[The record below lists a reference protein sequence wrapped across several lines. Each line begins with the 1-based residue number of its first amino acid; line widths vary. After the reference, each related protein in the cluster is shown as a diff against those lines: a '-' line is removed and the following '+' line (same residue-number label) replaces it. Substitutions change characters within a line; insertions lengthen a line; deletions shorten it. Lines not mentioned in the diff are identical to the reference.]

1 MPGVREP
8 HGGQA
13 RGGIEMRMT
22 LGSGAASHQLVRAWW
37 IVALVI
43 SLAPAARGQTLKKVD
58 AFDLPGP
65 PGKRF
70 DYLTI
75 DYKHDYLLSAHLAAG
90 LLYVIDLKTNKLVKA
105 IPDVP
110 GVEGVEY
117 APDVNKV
124 YTSDWLENKI
134 GVIDLDK
141 MQVVKKL
148 PTAAK

>member
-1 MPGVREP
+1 MKMSFVPNRMPRRMAAGLWILASIILLTPE
-8 HGGQA
+8 A
-13 RGGIEMRMT
+13 R
-22 LGSGAASHQLVRAWW
+22 S
-37 IVALVI
+37 
-43 SLAPAARGQTLKKVD
+43 QTLKKVD

-75 DYKHDYLLSAHLAAG
+75 DYKHDYLLSAHLGAG

-117 APDVNKV
+117 APDLHKV
-124 YTSDWLENKI
+124 YTSDWLGEKI
-134 GVIDLDK
+134 GGIK
-141 MQVVKKL
+141 
-148 PTAAK
+148 PA

>member
-75 DYKHDYLLSAHLAAG
+75 DYKHDYLLSASSHVCSQSSGSRTSCPAG
-90 LLYVIDLKTNKLVKA
+90 REDRKR
-105 IPDVP
+105 D
-110 GVEGVEY
+110 
-117 APDVNKV
+117 D
-124 YTSDWLENKI
+124 
-134 GVIDLDK
+134 
-141 MQVVKKL
+141 
-148 PTAAK
+148 